1 VGRRHRYRRRYAGQ
15 RHCCSAAA
23 DVSRQPDL
31 RLRSALR
38 APTDDDA
45 GPSHGGGGNDS
56 GGHGHGND
64 RKEVQRVFFGKFI
77 MDTWYHA
84 PFPAEYEGYHELWFC
99 EFTLRFFRTEKGWL
113 RHHARNKQRHPPGD
127 EIYRKGNISMF
138 EIDGSKQKLWC
149 QHLCYIAKLFLDHKT
164 LFYDVDVFFFCA

>member
-1 VGRRHRYRRRYAGQ
+1 
-15 RHCCSAAA
+15 
-23 DVSRQPDL
+23 
-31 RLRSALR
+31 
-38 APTDDDA
+38 
-45 GPSHGGGGNDS
+45 
-56 GGHGHGND
+56 
-64 RKEVQRVFFGKFI
+64 

-149 QHLCYIAKLFLDHKT
+149 QHLCYVAKLFLDHKT
-164 LFYDVDVFFFCA
+164 LFYDVDVFFFCAYLTCTPALSLAFMSCVCSFARLLTDALRIAWGCRCDV